1 MPQDIADMFC
11 STSICEVV
19 QDSAGA
25 MRYPIGLSTCNSLAI
40 SYINSSS
47 SVGRLLMTH
56 VEQPTIVGQV
66 SRRDFLAG
74 DRGA

>member
-1 MPQDIADMFC
+1 MLQDIADMFR
-11 STSICEVV
+11 STVICEVV
-19 QDSAGA
+19 QDSTGTT
-25 MRYPIGLSTCNSLAI
+25 RCPIGLGTCNSLAI

-56 VEQPTIVGQV
+56 VVQPTIVGQV